1 MSVLSADGPGLCCP
15 EISFKYSPLAIPGFI
30 AQSAA
35 LTKEEKEKLEKAMA
49 AREKKYGYKRGSNA
63 SLTKPA
69 KYADVPESQ
78 FGDPVGFNYP
88 VTQKYIRGALSYW
101 NQPKNRKAYKDPKA
115 RAFVTQRIV
124 KAALKFGITVTYDP
138 KDPEYVKLPDSLKQQ
153 LKNYDASSYMLSR
166 NFGALQRQVNPG
178 SFIPNTVF
186 FQERA

>member
-1 MSVLSADGPGLCCP
+1 MSVLSADDPGLCCP
-15 EISFKYSPLAIPGFI
+15 EISFKSSPRVIPGFI

-49 AREKKYGYKRGSNA
+49 GREKKYGYKRGSNA

-78 FGDPVGFNYP
+78 FADPVGFNYP
-88 VTQKYIRGALSYW
+88 VTEKYVRGALTYW

-115 RAFVTQRIV
+115 RAFITQRII

-138 KDPEYVKLPDSLKQQ
+138 RDPEYVKLPDTLKKQ
-153 LKNYDASSYMLSR
+153 LKNHDASSYMINY
-166 NFGALQRQVNPG
+166 NFAALQGQLNPRA
-178 SFIPNTVF
+178 FIPSTEI